1 MRPRVTTGPDLAV
14 LASQIRDLKD
24 TFDYPDLFGR
34 GGSASLP
41 AAGGG
46 GGAPTV
52 VVAASDASDLSKAR
66 ADFVCTGT
74 DDQVTIRAAIEAS
87 NAVSGIVGRILFT
100 EGTFH
105 IVMDQSTVFSS
116 AADSI
121 HYQGMGP
128 NNTVLTIDTAPAV
141 ANRTLFLMDQESIL
155 SDMLIHQNAFDE
167 LWNPVKVLGPRVWI
181 NRMEFQFLHSERV
194 ISSPVAGSGAH
205 FWLTDSWFNGC
216 AMAVDLEEFDTVTIR
231 GNHFQNTDGVEL
243 TYTPAD
249 GVGGRGADI
258 SGNWWSDSD
267 EDPGTAIIKL
277 VGFDSPTI
285 IGNEGFD
292 SAGFPY
298 GFIEVDTCNGPII
311 VGNTIFQASAG
322 VGIAV
327 IDCIGAVVVGNQLD
341 SFGGTT
347 SDFGIAVTGTSTGC
361 LVAMNTLRSDQEQA
375 GNWWHYG
382 IHIVADECTVIGNVI
397 RQVADTCIRIEGDA
411 NFVTANDMLPSALTP
426 QTDLGVDVVSGT
438 GNIVVGNRFGP
449 AGGYATDAYADTG
462 TATLN
467 TYPNDATYGD
477 NFFT

>member
-1 MRPRVTTGPDLAV
+1 MRLTDPQAV
-14 LASQIRDLKD
+14 IADAVATLKRK
-24 TFDYPDLFGR
+24 FDYPDFI
-34 GGSASLP
+34 GSGVNLAEESV
-41 AAGGG
+41 GGG

-52 VVAASDASDLSKAR
+52 VIAAADSSDLSKGR
-66 ADFVCTGT
+66 ADFTCSGT
-74 DDQVTIRAAIEAS
+74 NDQVTIRAAIAAS
-87 NAVSGIVGRILFT
+87 NALSGIVGRILFT

-116 AADSI
+116 AGDSI

-128 NNTVLTIDTAPAV
+128 NSTVLTIDTAPAV

-194 ISSPVAGSGAH
+194 ISSPIAGSGSH

-216 AMAVDLEEFDTVTIR
+216 AMAVDLEEFETVTVR

-243 TYTPAD
+243 TFTPS
-249 GVGGRGADI
+249 GGIGGQGADI
-258 SGNWWSDSD
+258 SGNWWSTSD

-277 VGFDSPTI
+277 VGFDSPVI
-285 IGNEGFD
+285 SGN
-292 SAGFPY
+292 SALVSQGFPY
-298 GFIEVDTCNGPII
+298 GFIEVDTCNGPVI

-322 VGIAV
+322 IGIAV
-327 IDCIGAVVVGNQLD
+327 IDCLAAVVVGNQLD

-347 SDFGIAVTGTSTGC
+347 SDFGIAVSGTSTGC
-361 LVAMNTLRSDQEQA
+361 LVAVNTLRSDQDQA

-382 IHIVADECTVIGNVI
+382 IHVDADENTVIGNVI